1 MCVIFHEIL
10 PVTVTG
16 DFINQFVLF
25 CTKKKTTIVNN
36 KFVVNPYFSK
46 EELEIKKKQVN
57 FTLLEFLSFR
67 WFRLSNLAVP
77 DVQVA
82 LLAGRLYW
90 QPGQVWYEK
99 CPLIYIHQ

>member
-46 EELEIKKKQVN
+46 EELEIKKNKWISR
-57 FTLLEFLSFR
+57 FLSSFHSGGSD
-67 WFRLSNLAVP
+67 WV
-77 DVQVA
+77 
-82 LLAGRLYW
+82 
-90 QPGQVWYEK
+90 
-99 CPLIYIHQ
+99 I

>member
-46 EELEIKKKQVN
+46 EELEIKK
-57 FTLLEFLSFR
+57 TSEFHAS
-67 WFRLSNLAVP
+67 
-77 DVQVA
+77 
-82 LLAGRLYW
+82 
-90 QPGQVWYEK
+90 
-99 CPLIYIHQ
+99 